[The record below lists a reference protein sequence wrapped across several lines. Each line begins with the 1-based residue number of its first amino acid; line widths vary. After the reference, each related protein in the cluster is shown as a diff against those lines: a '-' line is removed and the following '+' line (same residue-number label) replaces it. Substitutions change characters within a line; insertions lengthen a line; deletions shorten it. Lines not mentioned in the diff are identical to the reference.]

1 MQVGACFLPV
11 FHILEKKNGSVVGM
25 GKTIESTVNRLV
37 DLISGGKKVLYDEA
51 VKSTRTRVV
60 KEVMERLE
68 RTGTGIKGKDG
79 KELSFYMQA
88 GSPSFPVVAE
98 TQELEMGRIRD
109 FHAVDCGLY
118 VCDLS
123 MQGYGLGQLVNRFLL
138 SSEGQEGTVDSRETR
153 RDVYRKEILPA
164 FDVYVSTDK
173 AGLQQFVP
181 LTETS
186 HYMTRNEV
194 QDGMSLLKRLSAQG
208 KRVLYLET
216 DITRRTKVLTNL
228 LNDVAEHI
236 ETVYMGRSLPT
247 SFMAGKLTA
256 VHPFLWEAEMKKAF
270 ARLQEE
276 KDVLFVYSASM
287 VDKWFKQAIDTM
299 QERKGG
305 IMTVCME
312 SDSLLFDLVAKYMLA
327 KYEGFDWSKEEYS
340 WEQIE
345 KIVYP
350 AVDVIVHNVN
360 GSWLEI
366 EVRDWA

>member
-1 MQVGACFLPV
+1 
-11 FHILEKKNGSVVGM
+11 M
-25 GKTIESTVNRLV
+25 GKTVESTVNRVV
-37 DLISGGKKVLYDEA
+37 DLICSGKKVLYDEA

-60 KEVMERLE
+60 KEVMDRLE
-68 RTGTGIKGKDG
+68 RMGTGIKGKDG
-79 KELSFYMQA
+79 KELSFYLQA
-88 GSPSFPVVAE
+88 GSPTFPVVAE

-118 VCDLS
+118 VCDLA

-138 SSEGQEGTVDSRETR
+138 GSEGQEGMADSRETR

-173 AGLQQFVP
+173 AGQEHFVP

-194 QDGMSLLKRLSAQG
+194 QDGVSLLKRLSAEG

-216 DITRRTKVLTNL
+216 NIARRTKVLTSL
-228 LNDVAEHI
+228 LNDVAEQK
-236 ETVYMGRSLPT
+236 ETIYMGRSLPT
-247 SFMAGKLTA
+247 SLIARKLTD
-256 VHPFLWEAEMKKAF
+256 VHPFLWESEMKKAF
-270 ARLQEE
+270 DRLQEE

-299 QERKGG
+299 QERTGG

-312 SDSLLFDLVAKYMLA
+312 SDSLMFDLVAKYLLA
-327 KYEGFDWSKEEYS
+327 KYEGFDWSQEEYS
-340 WEQIE
+340 WEQME